1 MASATPPRPPAP
13 RSLAQGDGWRVH
25 DVVCTLGPNDPSFEE
40 RHSEV
45 SIAIVLEG
53 SFLYRS
59 ESGRSLMYPGSLLLG
74 NAGACF
80 ECGHEHGTGDHCLSF
95 HFSRPFFEEIAAAVA
110 GSDRFR
116 FPTTMLPALRQL
128 AGLVVKVEAGS
139 RDRSTLR
146 MEELS
151 IGLAEGVLAML
162 AGEAPRM
169 ADPPARDRQR
179 VSDTVR
185 YIEENADTPL
195 ALGDLADVARM
206 SRYHFLRIFR
216 QALGVTP
223 YQLLLNLRL
232 RRAAMALKTS
242 AEPVAQVAFAAG
254 FGDLSTF
261 NARFRRVIGM
271 TPQAFRGA

>member
-1 MASATPPRPPAP
+1 
-13 RSLAQGDGWRVH
+13 
-25 DVVCTLGPNDPSFEE
+25 
-40 RHSEV
+40 
-45 SIAIVLEG
+45 
-53 SFLYRS
+53 
-59 ESGRSLMYPGSLLLG
+59 
-74 NAGACF
+74 
-80 ECGHEHGTGDHCLSF
+80 
-95 HFSRPFFEEIAAAVA
+95 
-110 GSDRFR
+110 
-116 FPTTMLPALRQL
+116 
-128 AGLVVKVEAGS
+128 
-139 RDRSTLR
+139 

-195 ALGDLADVARM
+195 ALGDLADAARM